1 MEEENKEIKQES
13 KNEINNISERKE
25 CPSPGKYIAL
35 IVLFA
40 IVSGIGWTLYY
51 FETQRSAETIVKLE
65 NTADDKEKV
74 TSELND
80 MLVQY
85 DELMTSND
93 TLNDKLVEERAK
105 IQELLDEVKKVK
117 SASYWQINKYK
128 KELGTLRQIM
138 KGYIYQIDSLNTLNV
153 ALQEENLTVKNQYSQ
168 VQDKNKELEDKNSNL
183 LETVDVAK
191 TLRAMNVNAL
201 PINAKGK
208 YKSKAKKVEKIKVCF
223 TLAQNKVVEA
233 GEKSLYIRII
243 TPNNKVL
250 GKETILVGEEEIVCS
265 AKRLVQY
272 DNRDLEVCVFWTK
285 DHEIPI
291 GIYKVEI
298 YERGKLIGNSS
309 FELK

>member
-1 MEEENKEIKQES
+1 MEVENKEIKQDS
-13 KNEINNISERKE
+13 NINNIITERKE
-25 CPSPGKYIAL
+25 CSSSGKYIAL

-40 IVSGIGWTLYY
+40 IVSGIGWVLYY
-51 FETQRSAETIVKLE
+51 YETQRSAETIVQLE
-65 NTADDKEKV
+65 NTSDDKEKV
-74 TSELND
+74 TTELND

-85 DELMTSND
+85 DELMINND

-153 ALQEENLTVKNQYSQ
+153 ALQEENLNVKNQYTQ
-168 VQDKNKELEDKNSNL
+168 VQDKNKDLEDKNSNL
-183 LETVDVAK
+183 LETVDVAR
-191 TLRAMNVNAL
+191 TLRAMSVNAT

-208 YKSKAKKVEKIKVCF
+208 LKLKAKKVEKIKVCF

-233 GEKSLYIRII
+233 GEKSLYIRIL

-250 GKETILVGEEEIVCS
+250 GKETIIVDDQEVICS
-265 AKRLVQY
+265 AKRLIQY
-272 DNRDLEVCVFWTK
+272 DNRDIEVCVFWTK
-285 DHEIPI
+285 DHEISI

>member
-1 MEEENKEIKQES
+1 MEIGKPKEEENIV
-13 KNEINNISERKE
+13 IERKE
-25 CPSPGKYIAL
+25 CPNSGKYIAL
-35 IVLFA
+35 IILFA
-40 IVSGIGWTLYY
+40 IVAGVGWVLYY
-51 FETQRSAETIVKLE
+51 TESQRSAETIVKLE
-65 NTADDKEKV
+65 STSDEKEKV

-105 IQELLDEVKKVK
+105 IQGLLDEVKKVK

-153 ALQEENLTVKNQYSQ
+153 ALQEENLTVKNNYTE
-168 VQDKNKELEDKNSNL
+168 VKDKNKELEDKNSDL

-191 TLRAMNVNAL
+191 TLRAMKVNTT
-201 PINAKGK
+201 PINEKGK
-208 YKSKAKKVEKIKVCF
+208 LKLKAKKVEKIKVCF

-233 GEKSLYIRII
+233 GQKSIYIRI
-243 TPNNKVL
+243 TDPSNKIL
-250 GKETILVGEEEIVCS
+250 GSEKILVGDEEITCS
-265 AKRLVQY
+265 AKRLIQY

-285 DHEIPI
+285 DREIPV

>member
-1 MEEENKEIKQES
+1 MEEKNKKIKQEAKS
-13 KNEINNISERKE
+13 EINMISKRKE
-25 CPSPGKYIAL
+25 CPSSGKYIAL

-51 FETQRSAETIVKLE
+51 FETQRSAETIVKLQSTSNE
-65 NTADDKEKV
+65 KEKV
-74 TSELND
+74 TTELND

-85 DELMTSND
+85 DELMTNND

-105 IQELLDEVKKVK
+105 IQELLQEVKKVK

-153 ALQEENLTVKNQYSQ
+153 ALQEENLTVKNQYTQ
-168 VQDKNKELEDKNSNL
+168 VQDKNKELENKNTDL

-191 TLRAMNVNAL
+191 TLRAMNVNAM

-208 YKSKAKKVEKIKVCF
+208 LKLKAKKVEKIKVCF

-243 TPNNKVL
+243 TPDNKVL
-250 GKETILVGEEEIVCS
+250 GTETIMVGEEEIICS
-265 AKRLVQY
+265 AKRLIQY
-272 DNRDLEVCVFWTK
+272 NNQDLEVCVFWTK
-285 DHEIPI
+285 DHEISI

>member
-1 MEEENKEIKQES
+1 MEKEKIQVKTDTVV
-13 KNEINNISERKE
+13 KRKD
-25 CPSPGKYIAL
+25 CPNPGKYIAL

-40 IVSGIGWTLYY
+40 IVAGIGWVLYY
-51 FETQRSAETIVKLE
+51 TESQRSAETIVQLE
-65 NTADDKEKV
+65 NSTDEKEKV
-74 TSELND
+74 TSELNE

-85 DELMTSND
+85 DDLMTSND
-93 TLNDKLVEERAK
+93 TLNEKLVDERAK

-168 VQDKNKELEDKNSNL
+168 VQDMNKELEDKNSNL

-191 TLRAMNVNAL
+191 TLRAMSVNAL

-208 YKSKAKKVEKIKVCF
+208 YKKKASKVEKIKVCF
-223 TLAQNKVVEA
+223 TLAQNKVVEP
-233 GEKSLYIRII
+233 GEKNVYIRIL
-243 TPNNKVL
+243 TPSNKVL
-250 GKETILVGEEEIVCS
+250 GKEVILVDDEEIVCS
-265 AKRLVQY
+265 AKRKIQY
-272 DNRDLEVCVFWTK
+272 DNRDIEVCVFWTK
-285 DHEIPI
+285 DHEIST
-291 GIYKVEI
+291 GIYKVEV
-298 YERGKLIGNSS
+298 YERGKLIGNTS

>member
-1 MEEENKEIKQES
+1 MEKESTQVKTENIV
-13 KNEINNISERKE
+13 ERKD
-25 CPSPGKYIAL
+25 CPNPGKFIAL

-40 IVSGIGWTLYY
+40 IVAGIGWVLYY
-51 FETQRSAETIVKLE
+51 TESQRSAETIVQLE
-65 NTADDKEKV
+65 NSTDEKEKV

-85 DELMTSND
+85 DDLMTSND

-153 ALQEENLTVKNQYSQ
+153 ALQEENLTVKNQYTQ
-168 VQDKNKELEDKNSNL
+168 VQDKNKELEDKNTNL

-208 YKSKAKKVEKIKVCF
+208 YKKKVSKVEKIKVCF
-223 TLAQNKVVEA
+223 TLAQNKVVEP
-233 GEKSLYIRII
+233 GEKSLYIRIM
-243 TPNNKVL
+243 TPKNKVL
-250 GKETILVGEEEIVCS
+250 GKEIILVDEQEVICS
-265 AKRLVQY
+265 AKRFVQY
-272 DNRDLEVCVFWTK
+272 DNRDLDVCVFWTK
-285 DHEIPI
+285 DHEITA
-291 GIYKVEI
+291 GIYKVEV
-298 YERGKLIGNSS
+298 YERGKLIGNTS

>member
-1 MEEENKEIKQES
+1 MDVENKEIKQDS
-13 KNEINNISERKE
+13 NITDNIVTERKE
-25 CPSPGKYIAL
+25 CPSSGKYIAL

-40 IVSGIGWTLYY
+40 IVSGIGWVLYY
-51 FETQRSAETIVKLE
+51 YETQRSAETIVQLE
-65 NTADDKEKV
+65 NTSDDKEKV
-74 TSELND
+74 TKELNN

-85 DELMTSND
+85 DELMTNND

-153 ALQEENLTVKNQYSQ
+153 ALQEENLTVKNQYTQ

-191 TLRAMNVNAL
+191 TLRAMNVNAM

-208 YKSKAKKVEKIKVCF
+208 LKPKAKKVEKIKVCF

-243 TPNNKVL
+243 TPDNKVL
-250 GKETILVGEEEIVCS
+250 GKETIMVGEEEIVCS

-285 DHEIPI
+285 DHEISP
-291 GIYKVEI
+291 GIYKVEV

>member
-1 MEEENKEIKQES
+1 MDIDKIDENKDI
-13 KNEINNISERKE
+13 IVERKE
-25 CPSPGKYIAL
+25 CPNPGKYIAL
-35 IVLFA
+35 IILFA
-40 IVSGIGWTLYY
+40 LVASVGWILYY
-51 FETQRSAETIVKLE
+51 TESQRSAETIVQLE
-65 NTADDKEKV
+65 NTSDEKEKV
-74 TSELND
+74 TTELND

-153 ALQEENLTVKNQYSQ
+153 ALQEENLTVKNKYTN
-168 VQDKNKELEDKNSNL
+168 VQNKNKELEDKNSNL

-191 TLRAMNVNAL
+191 TLRAMNVKAM

-208 YKSKAKKVEKIKVCF
+208 LKLKAKKVEKIKVCF
-223 TLAQNKVVEA
+223 TLAQNKVVEP
-233 GEKSLYIRII
+233 GQKSLYIRIL
-243 TPNNKVL
+243 TPQNKVL
-250 GKETILVGEEEIVCS
+250 GKETIMVDEQEIICS
-265 AKRLVQY
+265 AKRLIQY
-272 DNRDLEVCVFWTK
+272 DNKDLDVCVFWTK
-285 DHEIPI
+285 DTNLSS

-309 FELK
+309 LELK

>member
-1 MEEENKEIKQES
+1 MEEENKEIKLDS
-13 KNEINNISERKE
+13 NITDNTITERKE
-25 CPSPGKYIAL
+25 CSSSGKYIAL

-40 IVSGIGWTLYY
+40 IVSGIGWVLYY
-51 FETQRSAETIVKLE
+51 YETQRSAETIVQLQ
-65 NTADDKEKV
+65 NTSDDKEKV

-85 DELMTSND
+85 DELMTNND

-153 ALQEENLTVKNQYSQ
+153 ALQEENLTVKNQYTQ

-250 GKETILVGEEEIVCS
+250 GKETILVGEEEIICS

-285 DHEIPI
+285 DHEIPA
-291 GIYKVEI
+291 GIYKVEV
-298 YERGKLIGNSS
+298 YERGKFIGNSS